1 MQVNFVLLFFL
12 LSDNFYHLDQDSD
25 PLLDP
30 DPYYCTTNADFA
42 DFCDLILPLNVKPFY
57 IVRIFSRLNFL
68 FVYVRQIDL
77 VVDGKAFIVG
87 LESMEK
93 AVASF
98 LHLCFVANMSY
109 PKVKSM
115 EKAVARF
122 LHLCFVA
129 NMSYPKVNR
138 VFHDGEAAGS
148 QRIS

>member
-1 MQVNFVLLFFL
+1 MYYFF
-12 LSDNFYHLDQDSD
+12 FYFQTTFTTWIKIRIRFWIRIHI
-25 PLLDP
+25 
-30 DPYYCTTNADFA
+30 TTNADFA

-93 AVASF
+93 AVARF

>member
-1 MQVNFVLLFFL
+1 M
-12 LSDNFYHLDQDSD
+12 
-25 PLLDP
+25 
-30 DPYYCTTNADFA
+30 
-42 DFCDLILPLNVKPFY
+42 
-57 IVRIFSRLNFL
+57 
-68 FVYVRQIDL
+68 
-77 VVDGKAFIVG
+77 VDGKAFIVG

-129 NMSYPKVNR
+129 NMSYHKVNR